1 MKKLSYARILAA
13 ALTVGGIFSTF
24 PLAVQAEAD
33 DYEFLPRI
41 YDEAEVLA
49 DDDESALLDRLDSI
63 SNEYDFDVAIVTV
76 NSTEGKISL
85 IFPMPF
91 MTTIIMEWETIMTE
105 SCS

>member
-63 SNEYDFDVAIVTV
+63 SNEYDFDVAL
-76 NSTEGKISL
+76 SL
-85 IFPMPF
+85 IH
-91 MTTIIMEWETIMTE
+91 I
-105 SCS
+105 